1 MRFLEFQK
9 FCNKNN
15 LKIFSINDLKILFSG
30 YSIEYLRLK
39 INRWIKRGYLK
50 KLKKGLYVFSD
61 ENIDEFEIASKL
73 VCPSYISLESAL
85 SHYSIIPDISSQV
98 TSISTKNTNSFEI
111 NKIIYNYCHIKNELF
126 FDFIELRDGIFIASP
141 EKTILDFLYFR
152 NPTEND
158 QFFERLNQEILK
170 KLNMKHLKKLSE
182 KFPPKIQKLI
192 NVFISNF

>member
-9 FCNKNN
+9 FCSKNN

-39 INRWIKRGYLK
+39 INRWIKHGYLK
-50 KLKKGLYVFSD
+50 NLKKGLYVFSD
-61 ENIDEFEIASKL
+61 ENIDEFEIASRL

-85 SHYSIIPDISSQV
+85 SHYSIIPDVSSQV
-98 TSISTKNTNSFEI
+98 TSITTKNTNNFII
-111 NKIIYNYCHIKNELF
+111 NKTIYSYSHVKNELF
-126 FDFIELRDGIFIASP
+126 SDFIELRDGIFIASP

-152 NPTEND
+152 NPTEDD

-170 KLNMKHLKKLSE
+170 NLNIKQLKKLSE
-182 KFPPKIQKLI
+182 KFPLKTQKLI
-192 NVFISNF
+192 KFLI